1 MDANDI
7 DSALHDIGIMVEFQ
21 IRSTQNLLGAGEG
34 KPFQIPAEDANLLVF
49 ATLDVA
55 RRVKAL
61 QEDICRDE

>member
-7 DSALHDIGIMVEFQ
+7 DTALHDIGMMVEFQ
-21 IRSTQNLLGAGEG
+21 IRSTQSLVGPGDG
-34 KPFQIPAEDANLLVF
+34 KPFQLPAEDANLLVF